1 MISINR
7 KRLTEIKK
15 QQIATDLIDNKRS
28 NALVYLV
35 LVFNVNGA
43 KHKIINIESMSDVDK
58 LLTSKYLHK
67 ARNCNFNA
75 TNREQNVYYAYP
87 ALSTKVANLIMK
99 KRISK
104 YIEIEFKDEH
114 VFSIMSIYQQLVKK
128 SQNISDGFVDI
139 PPIWYEPTKD
149 MLYDLYGNKP
159 ISAIVDRQNKAI
171 KKIKDLHN
179 E

>member
-15 QQIATDLIDNKRS
+15 RQIATDLIDNKRS

-75 TNREQNVYYAYP
+75 TNREQNVYYAYHRKQYGKEGFALFTVSEYGAVHYCCTSFLRV
-87 ALSTKVANLIMK
+87 ALS
-99 KRISK
+99 
-104 YIEIEFKDEH
+104 
-114 VFSIMSIYQQLVKK
+114 
-128 SQNISDGFVDI
+128 
-139 PPIWYEPTKD
+139 
-149 MLYDLYGNKP
+149 
-159 ISAIVDRQNKAI
+159 
-171 KKIKDLHN
+171 
-179 E
+179 